1 MKNYPFG
8 PQERIILSE
17 TGERLARACTS
28 KKSDF
33 KYLAVELCATRRPV
47 PKGQELPQVRNSDS
61 VKEIVGKLLPHLTDA
76 IQESFGVICLD
87 ARNNV
92 VGFAVPF
99 TGGVASAPVE
109 LATMLKVP
117 LLVATCTSIIVCHNH
132 PSGEPTPSAD
142 DLEITKRIADACRL
156 VGLRLID
163 HVILA
168 SKGTYSFADNGL
180 IPRFG

>member
-1 MKNYPFG
+1 MKNYPLG
-8 PQERIILSE
+8 PQERIILSD
-17 TGERLARACTS
+17 TGERFARACTS

-33 KYLAVELCATRRPV
+33 KFLAVELCATRRPV

-61 VKEIVGKLLPHLTDA
+61 VKEIVGRLLPNLTDA

-109 LATMLKVP
+109 ISTMLKVP
-117 LLVATCTSIIVCHNH
+117 LLVATCTSIIVTHNH
-132 PSGEPTPSAD
+132 PSGAPSPSQD
-142 DLEITKRIADACRL
+142 DIEITRRIAEACKM
-156 VGLRLID
+156 VGLRLLD

-168 SKGTYSFADNGL
+168 AKGTFSFADNGL
-180 IPRFG
+180 IQP